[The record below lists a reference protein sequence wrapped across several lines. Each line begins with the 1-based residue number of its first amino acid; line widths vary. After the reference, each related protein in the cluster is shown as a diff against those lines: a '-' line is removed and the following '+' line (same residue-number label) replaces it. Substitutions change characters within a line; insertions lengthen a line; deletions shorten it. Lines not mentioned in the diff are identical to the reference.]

1 MIPVTAGPNFT
12 QTTKTVALQTDA
24 DGDGAV
30 TPDDT
35 LRYTV
40 VIRNTGNQNA
50 AGLVFTD
57 SIPANTAYAGN
68 LLATSGTAVYSSGQI
83 EWNGGI
89 DANQSV
95 TITFD
100 VTVNTGITAGTVISN
115 QGKVNYDSDGD
126 GTNDKEQL
134 TDGDTSLP
142 GEQPTDTKTGVAGIV
157 STKSVADENGGNVEP
172 GDILL
177 YTVDLKNQSGFDVAG
192 LEFVDAIPANTA
204 YVAASVT
211 ATAGTTVV
219 SETPTLRIQNI
230 AVPAHGQLT
239 VTFRVQVNNP
249 LPAGVNQISNQ
260 GTVNYDSNGD
270 GINDRSQQTDG
281 DTVTPGEQ
289 PTVIPI
295 TAGPNFTQTTKT
307 VTLRIDA
314 DGDGA
319 VTPDDT
325 LRYTVVIRNTGNQN
339 AAGLV
344 FTDSIPANTA
354 YAGNLLSTSGTAVY
368 SSGQIEWNGSID
380 ANQSV
385 TVTFDVT
392 VNTGIAAGTVLSNQ
406 GKVNYDSDG
415 DGTNDKEHLTDGDTS
430 LPGEQPTDTK
440 TGVAGIVST
449 KGVKDENGGNVEPG
463 DILLYTVSLLNKSG
477 FAISGAEFVDSIPA
491 HTAYVATSVSTPS
504 GTVESE
510 SPVLRIQG
518 ISLPAHGEIAI
529 TFRVQV
535 VNPIPAGVNQIS
547 NQGTVNYD
555 SNGDGSNDRSQ
566 QTDGDTSVPGEQPTI
581 IPVVAGPDFEST
593 KSVALQNDAD
603 GNTVVTPGDT
613 LRYTV
618 EIRNIGNQD
627 SSGTVQFY
635 DNIPAFTAYFSGSV
649 NADAGTASYNSGS
662 NRIEWSGNIAA
673 GGSVNL
679 VFDVTVNSGIAVG
692 TLISNQGVVNFDS
705 DGDGVNDSED
715 LTDGDSSNPGDQPTD
730 VPVGGTPEGI
740 ALKTVVDENG
750 GSVQPGDVLT
760 YTVTM
765 KNTSS
770 FIVKDLEFTDSIP
783 ANTTYVPGS
792 VVPPS
797 GSTVEGE
804 TPVLR
809 ITGIDF
815 AAFGENTVVF
825 SVKVDDPLP
834 AGVSQ
839 ISNQGLVYYDSD
851 GNGNND
857 SSQKTDGD
865 PAQPGE
871 QPTVVPLTAGPM
883 LAPVSKSAELL
894 TDADGNSAVSPGDTL
909 RYTVIITNSGN
920 AAASDVHFTDTPD
933 VNTTL
938 TAGSV
943 ITNPAGLT
951 VISGNQTGDTSVDVE
966 IGILNGGGQSV
977 VITFDVIINEDFPVD
992 VEKVANQGIVEST
1005 ELPDTRT
1012 DDPNTPEAD
1021 DETVTPVKT
1030 NDPPD
1035 AVDDSA
1041 STPLNTPVSVPV
1053 LVNDS
1058 DPDNDAI
1065 TVVSV
1070 TQPDNGSVSFKLEG
1084 TVIYTSDPGYTGFDT
1099 FTYTIEDGHGGSD
1112 TATVTINVDDH
1123 APTAVA
1129 DSGVTRPDTPIT
1141 IPVLNNDTDPDND
1154 VLTVTAVTDPPH
1166 GSVTKNPDGTVT
1178 YIPDT
1183 GFTGT
1188 DTFEYT
1194 IVDATGNTAKA
1205 IVSVLVDA
1213 EVPAAADDAETTPK
1227 NTPVT
1232 VDVLNNDSDPDN
1244 DPLTI
1249 KDTDVTDPANGTVT
1263 VDNNGTPNDPSD
1275 DTLIYTPDEDYVG
1288 ADYFTYTVCDPDGN
1302 CDRAAVTIIVDDLP
1316 EARPDTNTAQEN
1328 GPAVTGNVL
1337 NNDYPGNPVTTVTAA
1352 NQNGTAIVP
1361 GTPFTTP
1368 AGGSLTLNADGTYSY
1383 TPPTWGYVPPAGLSE
1398 VFVYTI
1404 TDADGDTSTS
1414 TLTVTV
1420 FSGNRPPV
1428 AEDDSTATNLNTPV
1442 DIAVLPNDSDPDGD
1456 PLTVTDF
1463 TQPGNGT
1470 VVLSPD
1476 GTFTYTPN
1484 PGFTGTDTFT
1494 YTIDDGRGGYDSAVV
1509 TITLK
1514 DNVPLAV
1521 PDTAITQVNTPVDIT
1536 VLSNDKDP
1544 DNDPLTVTAVTDPP
1558 HGTAVVNP
1566 DGTVTYTPDTG
1577 YTGTDTFTYTIC
1589 DTHSNCVTADVSV
1602 TVYSYITGLVYHDL
1616 NGSSIQ
1622 DSEEQG
1628 ISGVKVELLDATGA
1642 VIASAVTDENGSYIF
1657 PDILPGDYTVRET
1670 DLSGYTSTT
1679 PNEVSVSTADTGSAE
1694 AVFGDQR
1701 PAVISGLV
1709 FEDKNG
1715 NGVQDEG
1722 ENGIPG
1728 VAVELTDS
1736 TGQVI
1741 ASVISGEDG
1750 RYAFDPVNPGNYT
1763 VKETDPEG
1771 YISTTGNSVDVTL
1784 PDGGTAPVNFGDQ
1797 KKGSIS
1803 GIVFNDVNGDGVR
1816 DSEEPGISGVNV
1828 ELLDSEGNLIAATV
1842 TSPEGTYSFADV
1854 PAGAYVVKE
1863 TDPEG
1868 YVSTTGN
1875 TVPVNLVSGTE
1886 ATASFGDRIIGSISG
1901 TVFNDVNGDGVI
1913 SAGETGIPGVTVE
1926 LLTPDGAVIATTV
1939 TGGNGSYSFTDIPA
1953 GAYIIRETDPEGY
1966 VSTTGNTVP
1975 INLTAEGGA
1984 SANFGDQKNGTVS
1997 GTVFHDINGDGIQN
2011 SGEPG
2016 IAGVT
2021 VELRDIDGNLVATIL
2036 TDSSGSYV
2044 FTEIPAGAYIVKET
2058 DPEGFV
2064 STTANTVPVNLGSG
2078 GAATASFG
2086 DQNWGS
2092 ISGMVF
2098 ADANGDGILNGSET
2112 GLGGV
2117 TVELINAQ
2125 GQVIATTVTAGDGTY
2140 MFTDVQPGSY
2150 TVRETDPEGFVST
2163 TINTVPVNLVSGGSG
2178 TASFGDQAK
2187 GTLSGTVFNDSNG
2200 DGIQNSSEPGIGGV
2214 VIQLADS
2221 QGNVI
2226 ASALTAGDG
2235 SYVFTNLQT
2244 GNYTV
2249 SETDPDGFI
2258 STTDNDVP
2266 VMISSGGSAS
2276 ANFGDQQKGTVSGI
2290 VFVDSNGDG
2299 ILNNDEKGLGGVTV
2313 ELTDANGNVIASAVT
2328 AGDGSYIFINVVPGD
2343 YTVRETDPEGFT
2355 STTPNS
2361 VPVTL
2366 VSGGAAT
2373 ASFGDQQQG
2382 VISGVVFHDIN
2393 GDGEQNANEDGISGV
2408 TVELTD
2414 KDGQVIASAVTAG
2427 DGSYI
2432 FVNIPPGEYTV
2443 KETDPAGFTSTTDNS
2458 VSVSIVSG
2466 GSAAANF
2473 GDKQSGSIT
2482 GIVYYDKDGKCEYD
2496 YGKPGIGGVVIELRD
2511 ADGNVI
2517 ASTVTAGDGSYA
2529 FVNIPP
2535 GIYTV
2540 MEVEPEGYASSSPNV
2555 VWVTVPANGAG
2566 TANFCEQTGIPLL
2579 PDLCNTAKV
2588 AVDINGGALMNSDVI
2603 WYGVSLY
2610 NGGNSPATDVMY
2622 TDVPGDSVTVVKD
2635 SVVTSKGTV
2644 VSGQNGEAE
2653 IAVNIGTVAPG
2664 ESIVISYY
2672 VQVRNDVPKGGWIV
2686 NQGHVS
2692 GSNIGDEPTDNPNT
2706 SALNDPTVSGPV
2718 SSISANLDIIT
2729 SITSDASANPR
2740 PGDLITWQ
2748 ITLTNNGE
2756 SSEYNPAGT
2765 SIELFNGYRITFRGT
2780 EYHEDGNST
2789 WRYFVEE
2796 MSGAKDLSNWILELP
2811 SCIKVLEA
2819 TPGFEQVSPDPNT
2832 GLSGLKWNTDDGFSS
2847 GEFFVTVQ
2855 GHWQKGVVHVAA
2867 KSRDIGTGQMAG
2879 PACVASGIADIY
2891 LFNGIPD
2898 YTTMVPGSLKTSTG
2912 TGVEEDVLKVA
2923 VENFAP
2929 GESVTITY
2937 TVKVNEDIPEGYEL
2951 RNQGYILGA
2960 GEPVS
2965 VDNHPQPQFDENAE
2979 VPTEPGTGAIIEAY
2993 ESIVDYNGGTFYP
3006 GDAVE
3011 YNITIMNSGGETSEK
3026 LLFSDTIE
3034 GFVSLIPG
3042 TVSNSAGEVKTGNNS
3057 GDTSVVV
3064 EIGTMAP
3071 GEKAVITFQAMISGD
3086 APNGVPLSNQG
3097 IVSSYGLPD
3106 EKTDDP
3112 YTCTPNLPTVAVVMW
3127 DPNAYDP
3134 PAAEKRFSGEF
3145 PVVHWELTWIN
3156 DKNES
3161 ALLVYVEDD
3170 IPQGVSYV
3178 DGSLGADFGDFRF
3191 DANTNKVVWEGSIPG
3206 QGGRVSI
3213 WYDTTVPENMNL
3225 VENRGCAVWDQNGNG
3240 QWEDEAAE
3248 SLISVCTD
3256 DPGTLDPDDGTVW
3269 KRSPLSLGDTVWIDD
3284 NKDGIWQTDR
3294 EKGVDGVKVSLYADA
3309 DGNGDFTPGV
3319 DQFLK
3324 TMTTATRS
3332 GVQGYYLFED
3342 LSPGSYI
3349 VQIAPESFSTGVLK
3363 EYVTSPGEADP
3374 DNNVDN
3380 DDNGYEKSG
3389 HGVVSRAITL
3399 DRDQES
3405 VNDGDTDPNT
3415 NRTVDF
3421 GFVKSESQYIWPLK
3435 PF

>member
-1 MIPVTAGPNFT
+1 M
-12 QTTKTVALQTDA
+12 QTDA

-30 TPDDT
+30 TPGDT
-35 LRYTV
+35 IRYTV
-40 VIRNTGNQNA
+40 TIPNTGTQDA
-50 AGLVFTD
+50 AGVEFAD
-57 SIPANTAYAGN
+57 SIPVHTAYVAN
-68 LLATSGTAVYSSGQI
+68 SVNASAGTAVYSSTDKKIVWTGDI
-83 EWNGGI
+83 AAGSSI
-89 DANQSV
+89 
-95 TITFD
+95 TIRFD
-100 VTVNTGITAGTVISN
+100 VTVDSGITPGTVLYN
-115 QGKVNYDSDGD
+115 QGTVKYDSDGD
-126 GTNDKEQL
+126 GTNDASEN
-134 TDGDTSLP
+134 TDGNPSDP
-142 GEQPTDTKTGVAGIV
+142 GDQPTETPTGIPYGLAI
-157 STKSVADENGGNVEP
+157 KSVSDENGGNVEP

-211 ATAGTTVV
+211 SPAGTTVV

-230 AVPAHGQLT
+230 AVPAHGQVT
-239 VTFRVQVNNP
+239 VTFRVQVNAP
-249 LPAGVNQISNQ
+249 LPSGVNQISNQ

-289 PTVIPI
+289 PTVIPV

-325 LRYTVVIRNTGNQN
+325 LRYTIVIRNTGNQN
-339 AAGLV
+339 AAGIV

-354 YAGNLLSTSGTAVY
+354 YAGNLLPTSGTAVY
-368 SSGQIEWNGSID
+368 NSSADRIEWNGSID

-385 TVTFDVT
+385 TITFDVT

-406 GKVNYDSDG
+406 GKVNYDSDD
-415 DGTNDKEHLTDGDTS
+415 DGTNDKEQLTDGDTS

-449 KGVKDENGGNVEPG
+449 KSVKDENGSSVEPG
-463 DILLYTVSLLNKSG
+463 DILLYTVSMLNKSG
-477 FAISGAEFVDSIPA
+477 FAISGAEFVDAIPA
-491 HTAYVATSVSTPS
+491 NTAYVAESVSTPS

-535 VNPIPAGVNQIS
+535 VNPLPAGVNQIS

-555 SNGDGSNDRSQ
+555 SDGNGTNDRSQ
-566 QTDGDTSVPGEQPTI
+566 QTDGDTSYPGEQPTV

-593 KSVALQNDAD
+593 KSLVLHNDAD

-618 EIRNIGNQD
+618 RISNIGNQD

-635 DNIPAFTAYFSGSV
+635 DNIPAFTAYVSGSV

-662 NRIEWSGNIAA
+662 SRIEWSGSIGA

-730 VPVGGTPEGI
+730 VPVGGSPEGI
-740 ALKTVVDENG
+740 ALKTVVDANG

-765 KNTSS
+765 KNTSP
-770 FIVKDLEFTDSIP
+770 FIVNDLEFTDSIP
-783 ANTTYVPGS
+783 ANTTYVAGS

-825 SVKVDDPLP
+825 SVKIADPLP

-871 QPTVVPLTAGPM
+871 QPTVVPVSAGPM
-883 LAPVSKSAELL
+883 LNPVSKSAELL

-909 RYTVIITNSGN
+909 RYTVTVTNSGN
-920 AAASDVHFTDTPD
+920 AAASDVRFTDTPD

-951 VISGNQTGDTSVDVE
+951 VISGNQAGDTSVDVQ

-977 VITFDVIINEDFPVD
+977 VITFDVIINADFPTN
-992 VEKVANQGIVEST
+992 VENVANQGIVEST
-1005 ELPDTRT
+1005 ELPDKRT

-1021 DETVTPVKT
+1021 DKTVTPVKT

-1035 AVDDSA
+1035 AVDDS
-1041 STPLNTPVSVPV
+1041 T
-1053 LVNDS
+1053 
-1058 DPDNDAI
+1058 
-1065 TVVSV
+1065 V
-1070 TQPDNGSVSFKLEG
+1070 TQPG
-1084 TVIYTSDPGYTGFDT
+1084 TPV
-1099 FTYTIEDGHGGSD
+1099 
-1112 TATVTINVDDH
+1112 
-1123 APTAVA
+1123 
-1129 DSGVTRPDTPIT
+1129 T
-1141 IPVLNNDTDPDND
+1141 IPVLNNDTDPDGD
-1154 VLTVTAVTDPPH
+1154 VLTIKDITDPPH
-1166 GSVTKNPDGTVT
+1166 GTVTQNPDGTVT
-1178 YIPDT
+1178 YKPDD

-1188 DTFEYT
+1188 DTFTYK
-1194 IVDATGNTAKA
+1194 ICDPGGNCDTA
-1205 IVSVLVDA
+1205 IVTVTVSA
-1213 EVPAAADDAETTPK
+1213 TVPAAADDAETTPK

-1232 VDVLNNDSDPDN
+1232 VDVLTNDSDPN
-1244 DPLTI
+1244 NEPLTI
-1249 KDTDVTDPANGTVT
+1249 TDVTDPANGTVT

-1337 NNDYPGNPVTTVTAA
+1337 GNDYPGNPVITVTAA

-1383 TPPTWGYVPPAGLSE
+1383 TPPTLGYVPPAGLSE
-1398 VFVYTI
+1398 VFAYTI

-1414 TLTVTV
+1414 TLTITV
-1420 FSGNRPPV
+1420 SNTVIPNPNHPPV
-1428 AEDDSTATNLNTPV
+1428 AGDDRTATNLNTPV

-1470 VVLSPD
+1470 VKLNPD

-1484 PGFTGTDTFT
+1484 PGFTGTDTFF
-1494 YTIDDGRGGYDSAVV
+1494 YIIDDGRAGQDTGVV
-1509 TITLK
+1509 TVTVK

-1521 PDTAITQVNTPVDIT
+1521 PDTSTTQVNTPVEIP
-1536 VLSNDKDP
+1536 VLSNDRDP
-1544 DNDPLTVTAVTDPP
+1544 DNDPLTVTEVSNPP
-1558 HGTAVVNP
+1558 HGTAAVNP
-1566 DGTVTYTPDTG
+1566 DGSVTYTPDPG

-1602 TVYSYITGLVYHDL
+1602 TVYGYITGLVYHDL
-1616 NGSSIQ
+1616 NGSGIQ
-1622 DSEEQG
+1622 DSGEQG
-1628 ISGVKVELLDATGA
+1628 IAGVKVELLDAAGE
-1642 VIASAVTDENGSYIF
+1642 VIASAVTDENGSYVF

-1670 DLSGYTSTT
+1670 DPNGYTSTT
-1679 PNEVSVSTADTGSAE
+1679 PNEVSVSTADTGSAK

-1750 RYAFDPVNPGNYT
+1750 QYDFDPINPGIYT
-1763 VKETDPEG
+1763 VRETDPNG
-1771 YISTTGNSVDVTL
+1771 YISTTANTVEVTL

-1816 DSEEPGISGVNV
+1816 GSEEPGISGVKV
-1828 ELLDSEGNLIAATV
+1828 ELLDSNGNLIASTV
-1842 TSPEGTYSFADV
+1842 TSPEGTYSFADI

-1875 TVPVNLVSGTE
+1875 TVPVNLVSDTE

-1913 SAGETGIPGVTVE
+1913 NTGETGIPGVTVE
-1926 LLTPDGAVIATTV
+1926 LLTPDGAVIATTA

-1953 GAYIIRETDPEGY
+1953 GAYIVRETDPEGY

-2021 VELRDIDGNLVATIL
+2021 VELRDIDGNIVATIL
-2036 TDSSGSYV
+2036 TDSSGSYI

-2086 DQNWGS
+2086 DQKQGS
-2092 ISGMVF
+2092 ISGIVF

-2125 GQVIATTVTAGDGTY
+2125 GQVIATTVTREDGTY
-2140 MFTDVQPGSY
+2140 LFADVQPGNY

-2163 TINTVPVNLVSGGSG
+2163 TINTVPVNIVSGGSG

-2187 GTLSGTVFNDSNG
+2187 GTLSGTVFNDTNG

-2235 SYVFTNLQT
+2235 SYVFTNLQP

-2258 STTDNDVP
+2258 STTDNEIP

-2328 AGDGSYIFINVVPGD
+2328 AGDGSYIFINVVPGS

-2382 VISGVVFHDIN
+2382 VISGVVFNDIN
-2393 GDGEQNANEDGISGV
+2393 GDGEQNANEEGISGV

-2432 FVNIPPGEYTV
+2432 FVNVPPGNYTV
-2443 KETDPAGFTSTTDNS
+2443 TETDPAGFTSTTANT
-2458 VSVSIVSG
+2458 VTVELAPG
-2466 GSAAANF
+2466 GSASANF
-2473 GDKQSGSIT
+2473 GDHQSGSIT
-2482 GIVYYDKDGKCEYD
+2482 GMVYYDKDGKCEYD

-2511 ADGNVI
+2511 AYGNVI

-2529 FVNIPP
+2529 FANIPP

-2540 MEVEPEGYASSSPNV
+2540 VEVEPEGYESSSPNV

-2566 TANFCEQTGIPLL
+2566 TANFCDQTGIPLL

-2603 WYGVSLY
+2603 WYGISLY

-2644 VSGQNGEAE
+2644 VSGQNGETE

-2686 NQGHVS
+2686 NRGHVS

-2718 SSISANLDIIT
+2718 STISANLDIIT

-2740 PGDLITWQ
+2740 PGDLVTWQ

-2796 MSGAKDLSNWILELP
+2796 MAGAKDLSNWILELP

-2879 PACVASGIADIY
+2879 PACFASGIADIY

-2965 VDNHPQPQFDENAE
+2965 VDNHPQPQFNENAE

-2993 ESIVDYNGGTFYP
+2993 ENIVDYNGGTFYP
-3006 GDAVE
+3006 GDLVE
-3011 YNITIMNSGGETSEK
+3011 YHITIVNSGGETSEK
-3026 LLFSDTIE
+3026 LLFSDTVE

-3206 QGGRVSI
+3206 QGGRVNI

-3248 SLISVCTD
+3248 SLISICTD

-3269 KRSPLSLGDTVWIDD
+3269 KRSPLRLGDTVWIDD
-3284 NKDGIWQTDR
+3284 NKDGIWQPDR
-3294 EKGVDGVKVSLYADA
+3294 EKGVDGVKVSLYADT
-3309 DGNGDFTPGV
+3309 DGSRDFTPGA

-3324 TMTTATRS
+3324 SVTTATRS

-3349 VQIAPESFSTGVLK
+3349 VQIAPENFSTGVLK

-3415 NRTVDF
+3415 NRTLDF
-3421 GFVKSESQYIWPLK
+3421 GFVKSESASESESESESQYIWPLK